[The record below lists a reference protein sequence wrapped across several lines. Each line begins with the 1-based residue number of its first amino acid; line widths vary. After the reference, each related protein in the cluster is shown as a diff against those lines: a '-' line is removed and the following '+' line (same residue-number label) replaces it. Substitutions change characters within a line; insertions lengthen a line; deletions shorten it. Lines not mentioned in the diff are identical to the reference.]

1 MQQLWA
7 PEVGKSW
14 LYGFLRRTPKLSGL
28 IPSGQ
33 IAQSRPRAQKKWG
46 GTFFFILYA

>member
-33 IAQSRPRAQKKWG
+33 IAQSPRAQKKWG